1 MKGSDQDLGHR
12 GGGGAQPVIL
22 TPDDFDFWLTG
33 TQADVEALYRP
44 YPADRMAV
52 AAA

>member
-1 MKGSDQDLGHR
+1 VAEYRAKR
-12 GGGGAQPVIL
+12 RQPVIL
-22 TPDDFDFWLTG
+22 TPDHFDLWRTG
-33 TQADVEALYRP
+33 TREEVEALYRP